1 VHDGESTRSSSARRL
16 IGELR
21 KRLSRKVLMG
31 ALRTFAI
38 GCGTFVSSRRWLFA
52 ALLITGLLLA
62 LISLVR
68 PSPRH
73 TIRAMGEPD
82 ILFDEVKNYPLGSK
96 LADSRFRPELGEKP
110 SPFDDD
116 SKPAA
121 RLSKSPA
128 DGLAW
133 EDGHRAGQ
141 PLPLS
146 RRLDALRSGRARGAW
161 LTGTIETIAETRSTS
176 AKVQKQADRQTQD
189 RVLR

>member
-1 VHDGESTRSSSARRL
+1 L

-21 KRLSRKVLMG
+21 KRLSRKVLFG

-38 GCGTFVSSRRWLFA
+38 GCGGFVSSRRWLFA
-52 ALLITGLLLA
+52 ALLITGVLLT
-62 LISLVR
+62 LISLAR
-68 PSPRH
+68 PSPR
-73 TIRAMGEPD
+73 RASRATDEPD
-82 ILFDEVKNYPLGSK
+82 ILFDEVKSYPPGSK
-96 LADSRFRPELGEKP
+96 LAGRFRPQLGETP
-110 SPFDDD
+110 SLFDDD

-121 RLSKSPA
+121 RLPKAPA

-161 LTGTIETIAETRSTS
+161 LTGSIESIAETPST
-176 AKVQKQADRQTQD
+176 AAEVQKQADRRTHD